1 MTKEEAIELM
11 ILDERHEHYTRT
23 VNLANEYHDLLLC
36 NDLGRFSKV
45 YRLGESEEEHN
56 QRLEIYITVIPSLLA
71 EVGKYFNKP
80 LRLQHIHSDIGVE
93 KNEQEGR
100 VLAEMEKFYNSEN
113 NRGVDNF
120 LQEKWDY
127 YCKYDPNALIS
138 IESDSENIFPYIY
151 ESKNVLNYKLKNG
164 YLVWA
169 IVASEDMLLLYD
181 EDGTHTLKPIENKK
195 EAEGELIVDNFS
207 FYDYH
212 YYKNNYGYL
221 RMKFAGV
228 VKDPETKYDTYVSLF
243 QSGIPYLKKEIQTGS
258 EFDLTMRKHAFPQKV
273 FIGRPCTGTPDTPC
287 NNGRSLDGTNCVV
300 CKGTGRANN
309 VQESSAQVLEI
320 KQADRKEEQI
330 YPNEI
335 IHYYSPPV
343 ELIKFQKEYMDSIHE
358 NFRRAMFSQSLIK
371 TDGSG
376 LKTATEV
383 RNEADNL
390 GNTLFPF
397 VTKYSNLWMFI
408 TDAIIEYTLL
418 GVQANSYHSFPE
430 DLIPKSDIETLEDLK
445 AMKEAGAP
453 QSILSQLQLDWI
465 GQRYST
471 DAETLVKV
479 QTQAKFQPFFGKTDD
494 EVRMIL
500 AGNVNREISTLHNY
514 FHHIFTELEEEV
526 DNFYYLLHA
535 RQKQLIDEKVKSL
548 MPEELPMIDTTG
560 LFNFDEE
567 QE

>member
-11 ILDERHEHYTRT
+11 MLDERHEHYKRT
-23 VNLANEYHDLLLC
+23 VDLANEYYDLLLC

-56 QRLEIYITVIPSLLA
+56 QRLEIYISVIPSLLS

-80 LRLQHIHSDIGVE
+80 LRLKHIHSETGIE
-93 KNEQEGR
+93 KTDQGER

-113 NRGVDNF
+113 NGGVDSF

-138 IESDSENIFPYIY
+138 IESDSDNIFPYIY

-164 YLVWA
+164 YLVWV
-169 IVASEDMLLLYD
+169 IVSHEDMLLLYD
-181 EDGTHTLKPIENKK
+181 EEGTHTLKPVENKK

-228 VKDPETKYDTYVSLF
+228 IKDPETKYDTYVSLF

-320 KQADRKEEQI
+320 KQAD
-330 YPNEI
+330 
-335 IHYYSPPV
+335 SC
-343 ELIKFQKEYMDSIHE
+343 ELLSF
-358 NFRRAMFSQSLIK
+358 FTFS
-371 TDGSG
+371 
-376 LKTATEV
+376 
-383 RNEADNL
+383 R
-390 GNTLFPF
+390 F
-397 VTKYSNLWMFI
+397 
-408 TDAIIEYTLL
+408 
-418 GVQANSYHSFPE
+418 
-430 DLIPKSDIETLEDLK
+430 
-445 AMKEAGAP
+445 
-453 QSILSQLQLDWI
+453 
-465 GQRYST
+465 
-471 DAETLVKV
+471 
-479 QTQAKFQPFFGKTDD
+479 
-494 EVRMIL
+494 
-500 AGNVNREISTLHNY
+500 
-514 FHHIFTELEEEV
+514 
-526 DNFYYLLHA
+526 
-535 RQKQLIDEKVKSL
+535 
-548 MPEELPMIDTTG
+548 DTTD
-560 LFNFDEE
+560 NNAIY
-567 QE
+567 